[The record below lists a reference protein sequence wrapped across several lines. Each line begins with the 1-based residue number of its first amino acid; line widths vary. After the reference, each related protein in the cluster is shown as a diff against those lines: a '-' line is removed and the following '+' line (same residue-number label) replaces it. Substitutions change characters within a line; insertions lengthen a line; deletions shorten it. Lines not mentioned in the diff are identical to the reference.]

1 MTVVA
6 AARSLVAADIGF
18 GSMLLLMA
26 ALLALP
32 ACAASRAHRGKST
45 LESFLLFFF
54 SISTKSLPDSD
65 IPFRTLA
72 LGLRLFNKKWR

>member
-45 LESFLLFFF
+45 LEFFLSFFF
-54 SISTKSLPDSD
+54 SDLDQV
-65 IPFRTLA
+65 RVLA
-72 LGLRLFNKKWR
+72 GL

>member
-65 IPFRTLA
+65 YSLQDFSFRYKA
-72 LGLRLFNKKWR
+72 F